1 VRIAVL
7 NGPSLNLLGTRE
19 PHLYGTT
26 TLAELES
33 RLVSRAHGL
42 GVELEAAQYNGEGQ
56 LIDAIHALRGR
67 CDGLVINAAAYT
79 HTSLAIRDALQAVRI
94 PYVEVH
100 LTNIHAREPE
110 RRHSWLSAGA
120 QGVIVGFGALGYE
133 LALDALVTHLKA
145 AGVGA

>member
-1 VRIAVL
+1 MRIAVL

-26 TLAELES
+26 TLAELEA
-33 RLVSRAHGL
+33 RLVSRAHTL
-42 GVELEAAQYNGEGQ
+42 GVELDAAQFNGEGQ
-56 LIDAIHALRGR
+56 LIDAIHGLHGR
-67 CDGLVINAAAYT
+67 ADGLLINAAAYT
-79 HTSLAIRDALQAVRI
+79 HTSLAIRDALQAVRV

-120 QGVIVGFGALGYE
+120 VGVIVGFGAHGYE
-133 LALDALVTHLKA
+133 LGLDALVAHLKA